1 MEECIFCKIINKEI
15 PSYILYEDEYSIAFL
30 DINPINKGHILFVPK
45 KHFDRISNIDDEYIK
60 NFYRSFTKF
69 LKLFEEKISKD
80 YNIIINNGK
89 NAGQA
94 VFHAHIHIIP
104 QYNENEYKN
113 IFNWNTHKLSKEEAE
128 EIIKKFN
135 F

>member
-1 MEECIFCKIINKEI
+1 MEECVFCKIINKQI
-15 PSYILYEDEYSIAFL
+15 HSYILYEDDYSIAFL
-30 DINPINKGHILFVPK
+30 DINPLNKGHILFIPK
-45 KHFDRISNIDDEYIK
+45 KHFDRISNINDEYIN

-69 LKLFEEKISKD
+69 LKLFEEKLSED

-89 NAGQA
+89 KAGQS

-104 QYNENEYKN
+104 QYNEDGYKKL
-113 IFNWNTHKLSKEEAE
+113 FNWDTHKLSREEAE

-135 F
+135 S